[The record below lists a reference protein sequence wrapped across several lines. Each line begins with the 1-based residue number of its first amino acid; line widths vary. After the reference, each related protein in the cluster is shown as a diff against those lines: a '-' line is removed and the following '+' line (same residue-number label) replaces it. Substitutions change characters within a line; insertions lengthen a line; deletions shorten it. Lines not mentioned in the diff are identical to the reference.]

1 MTAIAYI
8 LLVLTT
14 FSLYFIVMH
23 RPRLDKT
30 AEGDLLLWIYN
41 RNYERVFIVLIK
53 NKR

>member
-1 MTAIAYI
+1 MTYI

-23 RPRLDKT
+23 KPRLDKT
-30 AEGDLLLWIYN
+30 ANRDLLLWFYN

>member
-1 MTAIAYI
+1 MMYFLLILITSIAYF
-8 LLVLTT
+8 V
-14 FSLYFIVMH
+14 VMH

>member
-23 RPRLDKT
+23 KPRLDKT
-30 AEGDLLLWIYN
+30 ANGSIILWVNNKY
-41 RNYERVFIVLIK
+41 YDRVFIIIK
-53 NKR
+53 K